1 MDKHKRKIQLIAGST
16 FSISLPKGWVKD
28 MNLRPQ
34 QEIIVSEQAD
44 KSLIIFPSDPKD
56 VNESSIEINIEDY
69 GEKLPQILFSLYY
82 YGFEEIILKSS
93 KGISSQIK
101 KSIREVVYDLTG
113 TEIIYED
120 KNKVT
125 IKIMI
130 KDLNLDIFHVFYRIN
145 LLIEASVESILSDLD
160 WKEIKFNEDEVDRLY
175 NLSTKIITSAITNRN
190 ILLSSR
196 INNLKTIP
204 SLFLMAKR
212 LENIADSVKNL
223 GDILRKEKLKIKDV
237 RNVFLEISKH
247 LNYSILYLMN
257 NKKEKYKLFQKEREF
272 KNRIRNIKDV
282 LVSNILEEIFRYL
295 INIQEEIIMVDF
307 YRKLSKN

>member
-1 MDKHKRKIQLIAGST
+1 MNKHKRKIQLIAGST

-56 VNESSIEINIEDY
+56 VNKSSIEINIEDY

-130 KDLNLDIFHVFYRIN
+130 KDLDLDIFHVFYRIN
-145 LLIEASVESILSDLD
+145 LLIEASVESIISDLD

-196 INNLKTIP
+196 INNLKIIP

-212 LENIADSVKNL
+212 LENIADGVKNL
-223 GDILRKEKLKIKDV
+223 GDILRKEKSKIKDV

-257 NKKEKYKLFQKEREF
+257 NKKEKYNLFQKEREF
-272 KNRIRNIKDV
+272 KSRIRNIKDV

>member
-1 MDKHKRKIQLIAGST
+1 MNKHKRKIQLIAGST

-56 VNESSIEINIEDY
+56 VNKSSIEINIEDY

-130 KDLNLDIFHVFYRIN
+130 KDLDLDIFHVFYRIN
-145 LLIEASVESILSDLD
+145 LLIEASVESIISDLD

-196 INNLKTIP
+196 INNLKIIP

-212 LENIADSVKNL
+212 LENIADGVKNL
-223 GDILRKEKLKIKDV
+223 GDILRKEKSKIKDV

-272 KNRIRNIKDV
+272 KGRIRKIKDV

-307 YRKLSKN
+307 YRKLSKI